1 MRNIEVEIRCAS
13 IRMDADEIAAN
24 SRDTDQLKFTA
35 ETLRAALANVEAAR
49 RFLLVN
55 EAA

>member
-1 MRNIEVEIRCAS
+1 MRDLEVEVRCAS

-24 SRDTDQLKFTA
+24 SRNLDQLNYTA
-35 ETLRAALANVEAAR
+35 ETLRRALANVEAAR
-49 RFLLVN
+49 RFILIN